1 MHDRK
6 DSAMKNKL
14 TFDYAGIQMAYTMMY
29 AGIGAFI
36 SVFLLANHFS
46 NTEIGLVMSAA
57 NLMTVL
63 LQPSVADFA
72 DRTKK
77 FMLTDLILLIAA
89 AVGLFTAFLFFLRGH
104 SILLFVFYVLAMGVH
119 GFLQPLVNSLLFKV
133 EAAGYHLNFGLCRA
147 MGSVGYAAVT
157 GVLGSL
163 IEKFGINMVPAATE
177 ISLAMLAGMVLLM
190 SRHYRQALSSTEA
203 KDPAFVRT
211 EQKDD
216 ISLTAFIKN
225 NIPFVILNT
234 GVIFLFFHQYIISSF
249 MIQIITPLGGD
260 SAQMGTMFSLS
271 AAIEVPAMIA
281 AGIIGRKFN
290 SRQLLK
296 FSMFGFILKNVLLFL
311 AKSTFLV
318 YVSQCTQ
325 MLGYALFYPAMV
337 QYIGESMSRGEAVKG
352 QALFTIMMTIAGVL
366 ANLTGGMILDT
377 VGVRMLVLSCL
388 VTVIIGAVIFF
399 VMTDR
404 AWKGNTK

>member
-1 MHDRK
+1 
-6 DSAMKNKL
+6 MKNKL

-388 VTVIIGAVIFF
+388 VTVIIGAIIFF

>member
-1 MHDRK
+1 
-6 DSAMKNKL
+6 MKNKL
-14 TFDYAGIQMAYTMMY
+14 TFDYAGIQMTYTMMY

-203 KDPAFVRT
+203 KDPAFMRT

-337 QYIGESMSRGEAVKG
+337 QYIGESMSKGEAVKG

>member
-1 MHDRK
+1 
-6 DSAMKNKL
+6 
-14 TFDYAGIQMAYTMMY
+14 
-29 AGIGAFI
+29 
-36 SVFLLANHFS
+36 
-46 NTEIGLVMSAA
+46 
-57 NLMTVL
+57 
-63 LQPSVADFA
+63 
-72 DRTKK
+72 
-77 FMLTDLILLIAA
+77 
-89 AVGLFTAFLFFLRGH
+89 
-104 SILLFVFYVLAMGVH
+104 
-119 GFLQPLVNSLLFKV
+119 
-133 EAAGYHLNFGLCRA
+133 
-147 MGSVGYAAVT
+147 
-157 GVLGSL
+157 
-163 IEKFGINMVPAATE
+163 
-177 ISLAMLAGMVLLM
+177 
-190 SRHYRQALSSTEA
+190 
-203 KDPAFVRT
+203 
-211 EQKDD
+211 
-216 ISLTAFIKN
+216 
-225 NIPFVILNT
+225 
-234 GVIFLFFHQYIISSF
+234 

-388 VTVIIGAVIFF
+388 VTVIIGAIIFF

>member
-1 MHDRK
+1 
-6 DSAMKNKL
+6 MKNKL
-14 TFDYAGIQMAYTMMY
+14 TFDYAGIQMTYTMMY

-337 QYIGESMSRGEAVKG
+337 QYIGESMSKGEAVKG

>member
-1 MHDRK
+1 
-6 DSAMKNKL
+6 MKNKL

-337 QYIGESMSRGEAVKG
+337 QYIGESMSKGEAVKG

-388 VTVIIGAVIFF
+388 VTVIIGAIIFF